1 MQIQPLCRTQA
12 TLTVSD
18 GTRTHSSTA
27 VVEVVPRSWKRP
39 VRHTSERKWETV
51 GLDRLLLPLGRNI
64 CALEPAGVDETGHFI
79 HPGQYAKQYE
89 LARVNDPG
97 GPFDGAWYVSAWRG
111 RVERASLINRGFY
124 PGSPVYDVN
133 MEQNRDQ
140 FELLAESVRSH
151 EKIHTQL
158 LAATWAKA
166 DPGVRLDAIVADS
179 ENEAL
184 GAAVTIISETDERLR
199 AATRDAAVKAK
210 MRKLYGSASAHI
222 LLLDSSGAW
231 TPLLLG
237 PVADLGDEERPG

>member
-1 MQIQPLCRTQA
+1 MM
-12 TLTVSD
+12 
-18 GTRTHSSTA
+18 
-27 VVEVVPRSWKRP
+27 
-39 VRHTSERKWETV
+39 
-51 GLDRLLLPLGRNI
+51 LGRQPPAI
-64 CALEPAGVDETGHFI
+64 IGRKQTAFGDCKQGIMRLEILGEWEERLVGRDERQIEAVGEVDHSRLRLKLEVHAVPLDLGLL
-79 HPGQYAKQYE
+79 E
-89 LARVNDPG
+89 D
-97 GPFDGAWYVSAWRG
+97 
-111 RVERASLINRGFY
+111 
-124 PGSPVYDVN
+124 

-231 TPLLLG
+231 TPLLRG